1 MLPPPPPPPPP
12 KTTLAPLPA
21 KAMAPNA
28 AEADAMTCQPHE
40 EPAREEAQMWPVEQY
55 STTQTPPS
63 SAEAKAK
70 AVAEAIE
77 AAMEQQAASDA
88 LLQQA
93 ASDATRQ
100 ESAADGP
107 ADGTRLRQGKPQSL
121 SEGMSRAVRRDRLS
135 ARRAVPVDRLSRRLA
150 ETPEVEAAVPVALG
164 AEAIDMAEGPLA
176 SHEVSRRVSGRSVD
190 ERVAGSEV
198 EPLLERIVAAAGA
211 PAGVS
216 APMPPAAARVTMVE
230 MPEEA
235 ILAAAP
241 SVVPLLAPSARV
253 VQAAG
258 SSSRKALPSSTTRA
272 NAGATSTTAAEEAVE
287 KASRAQAAQTAPS
300 SAPVGA
306 PAADLATREPGM
318 AWLLQRMQDLSSDDE
333 VSPYTDRHS
342 HPTPTWESPEFESE
356 AIPVGASAA
365 VSTPPRALR
374 GRSSPAQPSK
384 TIAPT
389 RRSTGR
395 RIAADMND
403 VGREPWSEPWF

>member
-121 SEGMSRAVRRDRLS
+121 SESMRRAVRRDRLS

-176 SHEVSRRVSGRSVD
+176 SHEVSPRVSGSSVD

-216 APMPPAAARVTMVE
+216 APMPPAAAGVTMVK

-333 VSPYTDRHS
+333 ASPYTDRHS
-342 HPTPTWESPEFESE
+342 HPAPTWESPEFESE

-374 GRSSPAQPSK
+374 GRSSIAQPSK

-403 VGREPWSEPWF
+403 VGRESEPWF

>member
-121 SEGMSRAVRRDRLS
+121 SESMRRAVRRDRLS

-176 SHEVSRRVSGRSVD
+176 SHEVSPRVSGSSVD

-198 EPLLERIVAAAGA
+198 EPLLERIVAASGA

-258 SSSRKALPSSTTRA
+258 SSSRKALPSSTNRA
-272 NAGATSTTAAEEAVE
+272 NAGATSTMAAEEAVE
-287 KASRAQAAQTAPS
+287 KASRAQAAQTGPS

-395 RIAADMND
+395 RIVADMND
-403 VGREPWSEPWF
+403 VGRESEPWF

>member
-1 MLPPPPPPPPP
+1 
-12 KTTLAPLPA
+12 
-21 KAMAPNA
+21 
-28 AEADAMTCQPHE
+28 
-40 EPAREEAQMWPVEQY
+40 
-55 STTQTPPS
+55 
-63 SAEAKAK
+63 
-70 AVAEAIE
+70 
-77 AAMEQQAASDA
+77 MEQQAASDA

-135 ARRAVPVDRLSRRLA
+135 ARRAVPDRLSRRLA

-176 SHEVSRRVSGRSVD
+176 SHEVSPRVSGSSVD

-333 VSPYTDRHS
+333 ASPHTDRHS
-342 HPTPTWESPEFESE
+342 HPTPTWESPELESE

-395 RIAADMND
+395 RIVADMND
-403 VGREPWSEPWF
+403 VGRESEPWF

>member
-1 MLPPPPPPPPP
+1 
-12 KTTLAPLPA
+12 
-21 KAMAPNA
+21 
-28 AEADAMTCQPHE
+28 MTCQPHE

-135 ARRAVPVDRLSRRLA
+135 ARRAVPVDRLSRRLAETPEGMRRAVPDRRLQIGQRDRLSRRLA

-272 NAGATSTTAAEEAVE
+272 NAGATSTMAAEEAVE

-333 VSPYTDRHS
+333 VSPHTDRHS

-403 VGREPWSEPWF
+403 VGRESEPWF